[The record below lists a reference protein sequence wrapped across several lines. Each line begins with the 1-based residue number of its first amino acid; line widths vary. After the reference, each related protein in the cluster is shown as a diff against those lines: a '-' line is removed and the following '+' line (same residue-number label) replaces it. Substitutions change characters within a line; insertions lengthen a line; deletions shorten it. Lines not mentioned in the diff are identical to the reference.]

1 MCICMYIVLRL
12 FVCKRNPRVS
22 GGDEGGGR
30 EEKYPLGPVR
40 LFRIEA
46 PD

>member
-22 GGDEGGGR
+22 SGDEGGGR
-30 EEKYPLGPVR
+30 EEKYPLAISETDGAGNV
-40 LFRIEA
+40 
-46 PD
+46 